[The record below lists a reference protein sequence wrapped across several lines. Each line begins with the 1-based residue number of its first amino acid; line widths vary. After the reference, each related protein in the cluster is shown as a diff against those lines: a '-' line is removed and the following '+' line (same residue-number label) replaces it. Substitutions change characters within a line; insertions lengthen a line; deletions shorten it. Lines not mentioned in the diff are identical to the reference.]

1 MSRHPISG
9 WRNYTFSEIAKKE
22 KFAIVDGPFG
32 TQLHSDEYTENGVP
46 VVRIE
51 NLSFSGRFKP
61 DNLVFISEKKA
72 EQLKRSRVVP
82 GDLIIA
88 KTGATIGKSG
98 MFPDAFNSG
107 IIASS
112 CMKISCDTNFVD
124 PKLILYMIVWEEG
137 QKKILEG
144 AGGSTRTSINIGPF
158 SNIQLYLPE
167 SKSEQRKIAEILTTV
182 DDAIEQTEALI
193 RKYQRIKQ
201 GLMQDLFTRGVGEN
215 GELRC
220 ESKHRFK
227 DSEIGHIPYHWEVTD
242 FEHLV
247 NNITAR
253 WIPRNSGVSFPCLN
267 LENIESEIGY
277 VNGFSD
283 AIENASTK
291 TIFHKE
297 DILFGKLRP
306 YLKKYWIA
314 DVDGVCTTEILVF
327 RAQRNNDPR
336 YIYYLVQNQRFIN
349 YTISSSFGTKM
360 PRTSWDIIKRYKIGK
375 PDFEEQKRISKIL
388 FTIDS
393 QIETNRVELLKLNS
407 LKQGLMQDLLTGK
420 VRVNAL
426 LEQ

>member
-1 MSRHPISG
+1 MNIQNWGNIDISQKISFIKG
-9 WRNYTFSEIAKKE
+9 KAPKKLINNPEPGYIPYLTPELLRGNSSSIEYCLENESVSVSDNEVIILWDGSNAGEILKAKAGALASTMARIKIQSMEIDSLYLYNFLKNYEYRIKNQVRGSGIPHVDRKVFSELPDD
-22 KFAIVDGPFG
+22 F
-32 TQLHSDEYTENGVP
+32 P
-46 VVRIE
+46 VT
-51 NLSFSGRFKP
+51 L
-61 DNLVFISEKKA
+61 
-72 EQLKRSRVVP
+72 
-82 GDLIIA
+82 
-88 KTGATIGKSG
+88 
-98 MFPDAFNSG
+98 
-107 IIASS
+107 
-112 CMKISCDTNFVD
+112 
-124 PKLILYMIVWEEG
+124 
-137 QKKILEG
+137 
-144 AGGSTRTSINIGPF
+144 
-158 SNIQLYLPE
+158 
-167 SKSEQRKIAEILTTV
+167 SEQRKIAEILTTV

-201 GLMQDLFTRGVGEN
+201 GLMQDLLTRGVDEN
-215 GELRC
+215 GELRW

-227 DSEIGHIPYHWEVTD
+227 DSEVGHIPYDWEVTD
-242 FEHLV
+242 FEHSV
-247 NNITAR
+247 INITAR
-253 WIPRNSGVSFPCLN
+253 WIPRYSDVSFPCLN

-283 AIENASTK
+283 ALENASTK

-314 DVDGVCTTEILVF
+314 NVDGVCTTEILVF

-426 LEQ
+426 LD